1 VTKGTRVLLDG
12 RLGVISGF
20 YEADGCRGWDVDMDD
35 GPLRWI
41 SHESARGGR
50 LVSLDGPAQP
60 YLDEGN
66 G

>member
-1 VTKGTRVLLDG
+1 VNKGTRVLLDG

-35 GPLRWI
+35 GALRWI
-41 SHESARGGR
+41 SQESAPGR
-50 LVSLDGPAQP
+50 LVSLDDPD
-60 YLDEGN
+60 LDEGN

>member
-1 VTKGTRVLLDG
+1 LNKGTRVLLDG
-12 RLGVISGF
+12 RLGVVSGF
-20 YEADGCRGWDVDMDD
+20 YEADGVCGYDVDMDD

-60 YLDEGN
+60 HLDEGN